1 VLIPEVVTGILDIKG
16 AKMKDLHQPFFV
28 NDDNDDLSPLDDI
41 DELFLQLEVVE
52 PPASLVNTIL
62 ASVARLPRHEFLAD
76 VAETGELDQEIDGL
90 VVRNTHLQP
99 S

>member
-16 AKMKDLHQPFFV
+16 TKMKDLHQPFFV

-52 PPASLVNTIL
+52 PPPSLVNTIL
-62 ASVARLPRHEFLAD
+62 ASVARLPRHEFLTD
-76 VAETGELDQEIDGL
+76 VAETGALEQEVDGL

>member
-1 VLIPEVVTGILDIKG
+1 
-16 AKMKDLHQPFFV
+16 MKDLHQPFFV